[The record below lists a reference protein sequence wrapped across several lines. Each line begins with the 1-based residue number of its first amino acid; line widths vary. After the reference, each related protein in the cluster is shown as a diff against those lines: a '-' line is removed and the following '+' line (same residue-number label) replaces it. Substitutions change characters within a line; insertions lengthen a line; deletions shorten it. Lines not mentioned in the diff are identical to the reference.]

1 MGKYEL
7 KIIDNKLVIDLNEM
21 TDDYMYSN
29 GYDGLPTKYDTCDI
43 GPAKVI
49 GTVELSEEQLKVI
62 KDEYKN
68 GGECGWCG
76 EVRSELKPPHMF
88 DFSLKEKMCRHCW
101 EHDREMYKGS
111 HGEDI
116 GPFDKE
122 ENSTK

>member
-1 MGKYEL
+1 MKKYKL

-21 TDDYMYSN
+21 TNDYMYSN

-62 KDEYKN
+62 RNEYKN

-76 EVRSELKPPHMF
+76 EVRSVLKPPHMF
-88 DFSLKEKMCRHCW
+88 DLSLKEKMCKYCW

-116 GPFDKE
+116 GPFDQE

>member
-76 EVRSELKPPHMF
+76 EVRKELRGPHLL
-88 DFSLKEKMCRHCW
+88 DFVPGEKMCRNCW
-101 EHDREMYKGS
+101 ETDRKNYLGAV
-111 HGEDI
+111 GEDI
-116 GPFDKE
+116 GPFDE
-122 ENSTK
+122 EEEK